1 MATPESPEVSHIV
14 TCAFVPT
21 ASDTFQFFLVMIFVN
36 DTAEADDEEHEDN
49 CKHNHI

>member
-1 MATPESPEVSHIV
+1 MATPESPKVSSIV
-14 TCAFVPT
+14 ATAFVMT
-21 ASDTFQFFLVMIFVN
+21 TRKTFNFFPVMIFVN